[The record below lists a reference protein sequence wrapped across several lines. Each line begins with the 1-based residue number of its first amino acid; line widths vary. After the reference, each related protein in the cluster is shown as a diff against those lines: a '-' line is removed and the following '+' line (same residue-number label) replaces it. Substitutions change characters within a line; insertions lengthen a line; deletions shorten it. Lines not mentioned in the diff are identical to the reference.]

1 MVILRPAMMADADR
15 LLRWRN
21 DADTRAQSRS
31 VEEASTVD
39 HIGWL
44 SYLLAHPATSRLY
57 IAEEEGLA
65 VGTGRLDLS
74 ENTAELSLTVA
85 PEHRGRGLAR
95 QIIHLL
101 VAEAGRLG
109 YAMITAEVK
118 GRNARS
124 LAAFLA
130 SGFLPSSPEALI
142 RLERPVYPDDV
153 CPWCAAGNPHHW
165 MAEGSIGGPRARVA
179 LDMHEVE
186 DTGGVGLRECLAAP
200 LLRVDGKHVRSCG

>member
-1 MVILRPAMMADADR
+1 MVILRPATMADAEQ

-21 DADTRAQSRS
+21 DSETRTQSLS
-31 VEEASTVD
+31 QAEVPLVD
-39 HIGWL
+39 HLNWL
-44 SYLLAHPATSRLY
+44 SATLARPATSRLY
-57 IAEEEGLA
+57 IAEENGCA
-65 VGTGRLDLS
+65 VGTGRLDLDES
-74 ENTAELSLTVA
+74 MAELSLTVA

-101 VAEAGRLG
+101 IAEAGQLG
-109 YAMITAEVK
+109 RVVALAQVK

-142 RLERPVYPDDV
+142 RLERPISPDDV

-165 MAEGSIGGPRARVA
+165 MAEGSIGGPRARAA
-179 LDMHEVE
+179 LDMHEIE
-186 DTGGVGLRECLAAP
+186 DTGGAGLRECLAAP
-200 LLRVDGKHVRSCG
+200 LLRVEGKQVRSCG